1 MQVQRTA
8 HSGLLDTIP
17 HRYEVRCRARTGA
30 REERRY
36 RAKLLILAGGT
47 VGTAALLLA
56 SRNELRLLSP
66 HVGANIAFNGSVKAA
81 GVLPDGFPDGDMFTG
96 RTHPGMIGYE
106 FLESHGIT
114 VSAAKAM
121 PLQLIAGTRLR
132 MDGDPREPS
141 WWGEAHVEL
150 MQQLRRRVIA
160 LYAIGLTP
168 PAARLAIVPGEKPRV
183 ERDRTAQ
190 LEGYHDGTREL
201 LESILTRSGCRLVDL
216 QFVDRGT
223 PYGDFYFSTAHQV
236 GSCRM
241 ADTKEHGVVDATG
254 EVFDY
259 PGMYVSDGAAIP
271 SSLAVNTSL
280 TILANAERVAA
291 GVLRRYRVS

>member
-1 MQVQRTA
+1 M
-8 HSGLLDTIP
+8 
-17 HRYEVRCRARTGA
+17 
-30 REERRY
+30 
-36 RAKLLILAGGT
+36 AG
-47 VGTAALLLA
+47 
-56 SRNELRLLSP
+56 
-66 HVGANIAFNGSVKAA
+66 I
-81 GVLPDGFPDGDMFTG
+81 LPDGFPDGDMFTG
-96 RTHPGMIGYE
+96 RTHPGMISYQ

-141 WWGEAHVEL
+141 WWGGAHVEL

-160 LYAIGLTP
+160 LYAMGLTR
-168 PAARLAIVPGEKPRV
+168 PAARLALVPNDKPRV
-183 ERDRTAQ
+183 QLDRDVQLEAYHDRT
-190 LEGYHDGTREL
+190 REVL
-201 LESILTRSGCRLVDL
+201 RSILTRNGCRLVDA
-216 QFVDRGT
+216 QFVDRTGS
-223 PYGDFYFSTAHQV
+223 PYDDFYFSTAHQV

-241 ADTKEHGVVDATG
+241 ADTKQQGVVNAAG

-280 TILANAERVAA
+280 TILANAERIAA
-291 GVLRRYRVS
+291 GLLQRYRPG